1 MIPHTMDNKL
11 FEALEQATLA
21 LKAVTASSLSADQ
34 LASSTATLKSI
45 PVNDLIEEFK
55 HALPPASDDPGTKE
69 VNQKEL
75 DHIATELN
83 RKVDAVNDELSRIKS
98 MRSTLN
104 LEALDPVIHAAQQ
117 VVRPLYNLS
126 ADLRG

>member
-1 MIPHTMDNKL
+1 MDNKL
-11 FEALEQATLA
+11 FEALDQAATA
-21 LKAVTASSLSADQ
+21 LKAVTASTLSADQ
-34 LASSTATLKSI
+34 LASSTSTLKAI
-45 PVNDLIEEFK
+45 PVNDLIDEFK
-55 HALPPASDDPGTKE
+55 HALPAESDDPKTQE
-69 VNQKEL
+69 EHRKEL
-75 DHIATELN
+75 DRIATDLN
-83 RKVDAVNDELSRIKS
+83 KKVDAVNDELSRIKS